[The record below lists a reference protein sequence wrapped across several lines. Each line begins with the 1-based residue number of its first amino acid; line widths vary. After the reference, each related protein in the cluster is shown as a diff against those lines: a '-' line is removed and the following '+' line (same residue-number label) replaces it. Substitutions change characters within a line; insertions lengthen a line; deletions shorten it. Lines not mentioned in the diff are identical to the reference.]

1 MFYESLAFN
10 EGGNDGFWRFQL
22 RDKYGRWIKMGGSAM
37 FEFRKPNDKNV
48 YKAKGTFQGN
58 IRRGA
63 SIIRVGEG
71 EQLPPGDYEVDSRY
85 IESIKAII
93 NTTSAKP
100 EIVDA
105 PKSVNP
111 DVEKQATERE
121 MVAAT
126 VKDLEAG
133 DIVQQSTEEAL
144 YGQINSVEHGD
155 TESKIN
161 VTWSDGSNY
170 DMTLPGEQKIKVWGV
185 EPEGETI
192 DAPKEDEDAEEKLR
206 EALEGFEDYV
216 PRDQPSSEIE
226 EIQDTTPGG
235 VTHTFDGKE
244 FYFSPEELE
253 KARYYISKN
262 YLGARD
268 VTDEEGKA
276 FNEEMRALTDYLRP
290 GSTTDETLPAQRE
303 NIGAAIPVGE
313 LRHSAP
319 PGRFEE
325 IMQNGI
331 RPKITD
337 KVGSEKYSRRRF
349 GVFLANDYTSTEA
362 GRLAEVFRVKVPEDE
377 LRVDSGYTPFGDNLY
392 VERTIKP
399 EEIEHLGHIPAGVP
413 DTAIEVKNAGLHDGR
428 GPECTICN
436 PELAPTEPETVD
448 AGNVEEAPEVPEAT
462 RVIDNFMAAAEV
474 TAALAEKVGVLP
486 TSIQAPREFKKHA
499 ARVILDKMLAAGTT
513 VAQLIGATKSDGPLA
528 VKFSGAPEESLDFE
542 SVVNKLPETADIVG
556 QIRVDPDDILN
567 PPYGDD
573 TVMGAGS
580 RLNIMKFNDSG
591 NLEVSTIDV
600 PNGFEMEGKTLKE
613 IQTLAKEDPALRGF
627 YGDFTLV
634 GTSDSQRM
642 FAESL
647 SSRLVQNWAFTSND
661 SNLESLAIQD
671 AAEELFGL
679 GETASWSMDE
689 GLEGAVA
696 LDLKN
701 HGDVYKA
708 FLQAQYDATQEFF
721 AEQGIKEFKLYR
733 GFTSKFKVDTG
744 YADTILRPLSAFS
757 TKKTQAEEF
766 ALPGGFDYG
775 YLVEMTVPV
784 KDILGI
790 PGLGFGCYE
799 ETEVVVL
806 GGKKSAFIEML

>member
-185 EPEGETI
+185 EPE
-192 DAPKEDEDAEEKLR
+192 
-206 EALEGFEDYV
+206 
-216 PRDQPSSEIE
+216 
-226 EIQDTTPGG
+226 
-235 VTHTFDGKE
+235 
-244 FYFSPEELE
+244 
-253 KARYYISKN
+253 
-262 YLGARD
+262 
-268 VTDEEGKA
+268 
-276 FNEEMRALTDYLRP
+276 
-290 GSTTDETLPAQRE
+290 
-303 NIGAAIPVGE
+303 
-313 LRHSAP
+313 
-319 PGRFEE
+319 
-325 IMQNGI
+325 
-331 RPKITD
+331 
-337 KVGSEKYSRRRF
+337 
-349 GVFLANDYTSTEA
+349 
-362 GRLAEVFRVKVPEDE
+362 
-377 LRVDSGYTPFGDNLY
+377 
-392 VERTIKP
+392 
-399 EEIEHLGHIPAGVP
+399 
-413 DTAIEVKNAGLHDGR
+413 
-428 GPECTICN
+428 
-436 PELAPTEPETVD
+436 PETVD

-462 RVIDNFMAAAEV
+462 RVIDSYVAAAEV

-679 GETASWSMDE
+679 GETASWSMGED
-689 GLEGAVA
+689 LENAVA

-733 GFTSKFKVDTG
+733 GFTSKSKVDTG

-757 TKKTQAEEF
+757 TKQKQAEEF